1 MSSPNLRCTKVVAT
15 FQIKFQLVFPLK
27 LSISCLCG
35 CAGQGFVSLPAQALR
50 LLISKAVSVFF
61 QTLQPAVVMFQEAAV
76 DQSDDPGGAAN
87 AKALLL
93 QRAAEPEVQ
102 RLHLHPQGLLL
113 LPLTC

>member
-1 MSSPNLRCTKVVAT
+1 
-15 FQIKFQLVFPLK
+15 
-27 LSISCLCG
+27 
-35 CAGQGFVSLPAQALR
+35 
-50 LLISKAVSVFF
+50 
-61 QTLQPAVVMFQEAAV
+61 MFQEAAV

>member
-1 MSSPNLRCTKVVAT
+1 MSL
-15 FQIKFQLVFPLK
+15 L
-27 LSISCLCG
+27 
-35 CAGQGFVSLPAQALR
+35 AQALNLKGR
-50 LLISKAVSVFF
+50 LYFF

-76 DQSDDPGGAAN
+76 DQSDDPGGAAD
-87 AKALLL
+87 AEALLL